1 MKNARVA
8 ITAVLTLVLATAL
21 FYFAEH
27 QISSTLLEASLRPEI
42 RNALE
47 ESMNDQKQLRT
58 LDPAK
63 SDAYKRRFD
72 DMHRL
77 AARIDVLRLSRV
89 ELLRRYELVLAGVF
103 AAVLAL
109 VVMVQWERRRR
120 EERRLAA
127 IQSGL
132 EALSRGDVHVVV
144 GDTRRDVLGRI
155 SRMIEQTARVVT
167 GQRRR
172 IESLQHLF
180 LVAGSGP
187 TSCARDPHAGHR
199 RTPRDRAPG
208 DTGRRSA
215 DPHAI
220 DSAKTSALEE
230 LDRLGRYTAEFSSF
244 AKLPQPVLR
253 PERIGDVVDEFC
265 AAFAGAWPNLTLR
278 CSFRRLHG
286 QAPWPNPRR
295 AGETV
300 AKADE
305 ILR

>member
-1 MKNARVA
+1 MKNGRVA

-72 DMHRL
+72 NMHRL
-77 AARIDVLRLSRV
+77 AARIDVLRISRA

-144 GDTRRDVLGRI
+144 GDPRRDVLGRM

-172 IESLQHLF
+172 IESLQHLSSWQE
-180 LVAGSGP
+180 A
-187 TSCARDPHAGHR
+187 ARRHAHEI
-199 RTPRDRAPG
+199 RTPSRARLEIERLATLAGADAIRTPSIP
-208 DTGRRSA
+208 RRRARS
-215 DPHAI
+215 
-220 DSAKTSALEE
+220 
-230 LDRLGRYTAEFSSF
+230 RSSI
-244 AKLPQPVLR
+244 ASVATPPSSRPSPNSRSRSR
-253 PERIGDVVDEFC
+253 PERIGDVVDNS
-265 AAFAGAWPNLTLR
+265 AP
-278 CSFRRLHG
+278 RLPEPG
-286 QAPWPNPRR
+286 P
-295 AGETV
+295 T
-300 AKADE
+300 
-305 ILR
+305 